1 MVISVA
7 DLISLGS
14 FSLSTYIK
22 MKKKEQNDDELLFW
36 SLLFIWGTSGEVL
49 EKCFFYIEEK
59 IRASLPF
66 SLRQIS

>member
-1 MVISVA
+1 MISVA

-14 FSLSTYIK
+14 FFSFYLYK
-22 MKKKEQNDDELLFW
+22 DEKKEQNDDELLFW
-36 SLLFIWGTSGEVL
+36 SLLFIWGTSSEVL

>member
-1 MVISVA
+1 
-7 DLISLGS
+7 
-14 FSLSTYIK
+14 

>member
-1 MVISVA
+1 MILIA

-14 FSLSTYIK
+14 FSLSIYIK
-22 MKKKEQNDDELLFW
+22 TKKEQNDDELLFW